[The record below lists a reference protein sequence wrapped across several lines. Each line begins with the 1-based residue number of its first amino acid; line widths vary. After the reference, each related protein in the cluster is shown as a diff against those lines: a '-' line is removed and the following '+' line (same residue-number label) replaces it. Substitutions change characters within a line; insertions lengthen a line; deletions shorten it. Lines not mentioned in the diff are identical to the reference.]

1 MRIAVVGGIFGKPA
15 AYRRIHQ
22 STPETI
28 LAERLGARGHAVR
41 VFGHLERL
49 SGTEFDIVHV
59 HHLSYGAVF
68 AATDPSS
75 ARLVFTPH
83 RSTLPGGARAHAL
96 RLAVDRSDAVVALS
110 RTEAEWHLDS
120 LGVPEDRSRVIPNGA
135 DPFAFPFAERR
146 APTVGPWRL
155 LFVGQL
161 QPLKGVDVLLRAV
174 ALLADEEDV
183 VLDLVYHVD
192 AAEPELL
199 RRRAKLG
206 LESRVR
212 FLGPRSQKSL
222 AREYQRASML
232 VLPSLEEQLPS
243 VVTEAMLSGCPV
255 VASDVGSVREQLNRT
270 GVVVPRGDP
279 GALAAGI
286 RAVLRE
292 YERYCDGAARARES
306 ALRRFSVGAMV
317 DAHERLYQELLQSDV
332 PVRRHIGGPSF
343 RAQLWKGATAAWITL
358 KCS

>member
-15 AYRRIHQ
+15 VYRRIHQ
-22 STPETI
+22 ATQETI
-28 LAERLGARGHAVR
+28 IAESLAARGHDVR
-41 VFGHLERL
+41 VFGHMERL
-49 SGTEFDIVHV
+49 NGSEFDVVHV

-75 ARLVFTPH
+75 ARLVFTLR
-83 RSTLPGGARAHAL
+83 RSIVFSGARAHAL
-96 RLAVDRSDAVVALS
+96 RLVVDRSDAVVALS
-110 RTEAEWHLDS
+110 RTEAQWHLHT
-120 LGVPEDRSRVIPNGA
+120 LGVPEDRSCVIPNGA
-135 DPFAFPFAERR
+135 DPLMFPFAERR
-146 APTVGPWRL
+146 LPTVGPWRL

-161 QPLKGVDVLLRAV
+161 QPLKGVDVLFRAV

-199 RRRAKLG
+199 RLRAELG

-212 FLGPRSQKSL
+212 FVGPRSQKSL
-222 AREYQRASML
+222 PREYHRASML
-232 VLPSLEEQLPS
+232 VLPSREEQLPN

-255 VASDVGSVREQLNRT
+255 VASDVGSIREQLNGT
-270 GVVVPRGDP
+270 GVVVPPGDP
-279 GALAAGI
+279 GVLAAGI
-286 RAVLRE
+286 RAVIRE
-292 YERYCDGAARARES
+292 YERYCDDAPQARES
-306 ALRRFSVGAMV
+306 ALSRFSIGEMV
-317 DAHERLYQELLQSDV
+317 DAHERLYKELLQSDV

>member
-22 STPETI
+22 TTQETI
-28 LAERLGARGHAVR
+28 LAEHLEAQGHAVR

-49 SGTEFDIVHV
+49 SGDEFDVVHV

-68 AATDPSS
+68 AATDPSK
-75 ARLVFTPH
+75 ARLVFTPR
-83 RSTLPGGARAHAL
+83 RSTVPGGARAHGL

-110 RTEAEWHLDS
+110 RTEAQWHRHG
-120 LGVPEDRSRVIPNGA
+120 LGVPEDRSFVIPNGA
-135 DPFAFPFAERR
+135 DPLIFPFAERR
-146 APTVGPWRL
+146 PPTVGPWRL

-174 ALLADEEDV
+174 ALLADDEDV
-183 VLDLVYHVD
+183 VLDLIYHVD

-199 RRRAKLG
+199 RLRAELG

-212 FLGPRSQKSL
+212 FVGPRTQKSL
-222 AREYQRASML
+222 ARDYQRANML
-232 VLPSLEEQLPS
+232 VLPSLEEQLPN

-255 VASDVGSVREQLNRT
+255 VASDVGSIREQLDGA

-286 RAVLRE
+286 RAVVGE
-292 YERYCDGAARARES
+292 YERYCDGAPRACES
-306 ALRRFSVGAMV
+306 ALRRFSIGAMV
-317 DAHERLYQELLQSDV
+317 DAHERLYQELLQSDI
-332 PVRRHIGGPSF
+332 PVRRHVGGPSF
-343 RAQLWKGATAAWITL
+343 RTQLWKGATAAWITL
-358 KCS
+358 KRS